1 MRLKQ
6 SYRSALILAV
16 ALSLGA
22 CGGFREELGLNKS
35 SPDEFRV
42 VSRAP
47 LTVPPDFALRPPA
60 PGTPRPQ
67 VGTPT
72 DQARRAL
79 TGVSPEDLS
88 QGAGG
93 ETPDGRSAGE
103 RAILG
108 AAGAENADPAIRQT
122 VDRETNR
129 INAESEDFLRSLI
142 FWRKEDPP
150 GLVVDPEGEA
160 RRLQENA
167 TLGRDVT
174 VGDTPTIERKEKAIL
189 EDIF

>member
-1 MRLKQ
+1 MRLEQ
-6 SYRSALILAV
+6 FYSGAVILVA

-22 CGGFREELGLNKS
+22 CGGLRDQLGLNKA

-79 TGVSPEDLS
+79 TGASPEDLS
-88 QGAGG
+88 QDTEGG
-93 ETPDGRSAGE
+93 TADGRSAGE

-122 VDRETNR
+122 VDRETDR
-129 INAESEDFLRSLI
+129 INSESEDFLNSLI

-189 EDIF
+189 EGIF

>member
-1 MRLKQ
+1 MRPGNFFGVVLV
-6 SYRSALILAV
+6 V
-16 ALSLGA
+16 ALAFGLGA
-22 CGGFREELGLNKS
+22 CSGLRDQLGLNKR

-79 TGVSPEDLS
+79 TGITAEELS
-88 QGAGG
+88 QGGDGAAGG
-93 ETPDGRSAGE
+93 RSDGE
-103 RAILG
+103 QAILG
-108 AAGAENADPAIRQT
+108 AAGADSADPGIRLT
-122 VDRETNR
+122 VDRESDR

-150 GLVVDPEGEA
+150 GVVVDPDGEA
-160 RRLQENA
+160 KRLQENA
-167 TLGRDVT
+167 TLGRSVT
-174 VGDTPTIERKEKAIL
+174 AGETPTIERREKAIF

>member
-1 MRLKQ
+1 MRPKQ
-6 SYRSALILAV
+6 FYRGALILV
-16 ALSLGA
+16 AALTLSA
-22 CGGFREELGLNKS
+22 CGGLRDQLGLNKN

-60 PGTPRPQ
+60 PGVPRPQ

-79 TGVSPEDLS
+79 TGASPEDLS
-88 QGAGG
+88 QGADNGAD
-93 ETPDGRSAGE
+93 DGRSAGE

-108 AAGAENADPAIRQT
+108 AAGADNADPAIRQT
-122 VDRETNR
+122 VDRETDR
-129 INAESEDFLRSLI
+129 INSESEDFLQALI
-142 FWRKEDPP
+142 FWRKDDPP
-150 GLVVDPEGEA
+150 GLLVDPEGEA